1 MLKKIVAGAVIVTM
15 TGCYGSFNA
24 VQGVHKYNGEVS
36 SNKFAQEAVFIILN
50 IIPVYGVA
58 ALLDALIFNTIEF
71 WSGENPLANAG
82 ETQRVDGKDGSY
94 VMSEIKRDGTM
105 DITVVESSG
114 KRHFVNMKRE
124 GDKIVARDIGGAV
137 IATRSMNEVQQLA
150 LAQ

>member
-15 TGCYGSFNA
+15 TGCYGSFAAWHN
-24 VQGVHKYNGEVS
+24 VHKYNGEVS
-36 SNKFAQEAVFIILN
+36 SNKFAQEAVFLILN

-58 ALLDALIFNTIEF
+58 ALLDVLIFNTIEF
-71 WSGENPLANAG
+71 WSGDNPLAHAG

-94 VMSEIKRDGTM
+94 VLGEIKRDGSM
-105 DITVVESSG
+105 DITVVEASG
-114 KRHFVNMKRE
+114 QRHFVNMQRE
-124 GDKIVARDIGGAV
+124 GDKLVARDIGGAV

>member
-24 VQGVHKYNGEVS
+24 VRGVHKYNGEVS
-36 SNKFAQEAVFIILN
+36 DNKFAQEAVFLILN

-71 WSGENPLANAG
+71 WSGENPIQTAG
-82 ETQRVDGKDGSY
+82 KTERVDGKDGSY
-94 VMSEIKRDGTM
+94 VMGEIKQDGTM
-105 DITVVESSG
+105 DITVVEHTG

-124 GDKIVARDIGGAV
+124 GDKIVARDMGGAV
-137 IATRSMNEVQQLA
+137 IATRSISDVKQLA